1 MCGVVA
7 RGDRRGGRRRL
18 VLGMAPLGLL
28 PTPVVEG
35 GRGRRGARRWSER
48 EEGGRRI
55 DSTGQRMRNRR
66 MWNSANVN
74 SHHAPGLVRVR
85 SYSTSFA
92 FPTAWGPAIVGPLVR
107 CAISSSRFSGPY
119 RMTAPPRHHTPT
131 LYLAGSYYPTTRY
144 TRRTAV
150 KNTTTK
156 HGVEQWGHS
165 ATVQKPQLQLLGS
178 RHPPDTPDI
187 RTSICIRVCSLAR
200 QARPVSSLTKSRDD
214 QGSGVGRQVP
224 APVKPLATPR
234 SDTGPCKRKT
244 RGKAFWLNHVFSYI
258 LIDLHTLLCLCPR
271 LPPLSPL
278 SRDLHKRRRRRER
291 ATLRPSSSTPLN
303 LSLLPP

>member
-1 MCGVVA
+1 MCHFFFSLL
-7 RGDRRGGRRRL
+7 R
-18 VLGMAPLGLL
+18 PLPYDCTPKTPHAHPLLSWQLL
-28 PTPVVEG
+28 PNDKVHEKD
-35 GRGRRGARRWSER
+35 RGQE
-48 EEGGRRI
+48 
-55 DSTGQRMRNRR
+55 
-66 MWNSANVN
+66 
-74 SHHAPGLVRVR
+74 HHDETRCG
-85 SYSTSFA
+85 T
-92 FPTAWGPAIVGPLVR
+92 VGPQ
-107 CAISSSRFSGPY
+107 C
-119 RMTAPPRHHTPT
+119 
-131 LYLAGSYYPTTRY
+131 
-144 TRRTAV
+144 
-150 KNTTTK
+150 
-156 HGVEQWGHS
+156 HS

-291 ATLRPSSSTPLN
+291 ATLRPSSSIPLN
-303 LSLLPP
+303 LSQVSLLPP